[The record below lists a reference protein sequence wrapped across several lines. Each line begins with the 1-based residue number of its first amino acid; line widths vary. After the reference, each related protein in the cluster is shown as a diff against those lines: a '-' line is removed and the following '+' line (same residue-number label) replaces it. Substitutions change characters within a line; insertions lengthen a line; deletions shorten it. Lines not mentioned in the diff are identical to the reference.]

1 MIMIVVYLISLYLGM
16 RWNYYCLKSIQ
27 GGNGFKSLP
36 IFASLGGLANYSLI
50 ILGFFIFK
58 WYIIIPLIIFIA
70 LGPILFILPARVS
83 INVVQNNIERA
94 VKYNVLIGLYLIII
108 SLFYWLSYFE
118 FIDGVW

>member
-36 IFASLGGLANYSLI
+36 IFASLGGLASYSLI

-70 LGPILFILPARVS
+70 LGPLLFFTGGRTFQI
-83 INVVQNNIERA
+83 IQNNIERA
-94 VKYNVLIGLYLIII
+94 IKYNVLIGLYLIII

-118 FIDGVW
+118 FIDGV

>member
-1 MIMIVVYLISLYLGM
+1 MMIMIVVYLISLYMGM

-27 GGNGFKSLP
+27 GGYAPKSLP

-58 WYIIIPLIIFIA
+58 WYIFLPLIIFIA
-70 LGPILFILPARVS
+70 LGPLLFFTGGRTSEI
-83 INVVQNNIERA
+83 IQNNIVRA
-94 VKYNVLIGLYLIII
+94 IKYNIPVGLYLILI

-118 FIDGVW
+118 FIEGVW